1 MKTHK
6 NEFANTVSNS
16 DIEKAK
22 TILIENTRELSRLY
36 RNILAKEGK
45 RDEAIRT
52 LGMCLDDIHRA
63 FIVLIDDVGINER
76 KYFDGCYNVAL
87 ILQEKNKTRS
97 KAK

>member
-1 MKTHK
+1 MVKPHK

-16 DIEKAK
+16 DIEKAR

-52 LGMCLDDIHRA
+52 LGTCLDDIHRA
-63 FIVLIDDVGINER
+63 FIALIDDVGINER
-76 KYFDGCYNVAL
+76 KYFDGCYNTAL
-87 ILQEKNKTRS
+87 NRQKRRK
-97 KAK
+97 